1 MELVGFLGYKI
12 KFLLYFLG
20 LLLEKKRRRIVRAS
34 YIATMNKGMGEC
46 FWGRGGQGPLFSPW
60 CLADVIYESAVW

>member
-1 MELVGFLGYKI
+1 
-12 KFLLYFLG
+12 
-20 LLLEKKRRRIVRAS
+20 VRAS